1 MKVIYGYIAL
11 FIGCFLEGETSLI
24 AGSFAAHRG
33 MLEIVPVFIVAYV
46 STQCSDWL
54 WFITGRKQGHRILD
68 RKPKWEKKY
77 KRIDKVMKKYP
88 VAILL
93 GYRFIYGF
101 RSILPIGIGMSS
113 ISAVKFFI
121 FSQIGTFLWA
131 SMLCCAGYF
140 FGAIIEANFK
150 KIEHYEVEILI
161 GLIVTGLTV
170 GLLIRL
176 ITKWRMRNESVDIIS
191 TSPG

>member
-33 MLEIVPVFIVAYV
+33 MLEIIPVFIVAYIA
-46 STQCSDWL
+46 TQCSDWL
-54 WFITGRKQGHRILD
+54 WFIIGRKQGQKILS
-68 RKPKWEKKY
+68 RRPKWEKKY
-77 KRIDKVMKKYP
+77 KRVDKIMKKYP

-93 GYRFIYGF
+93 GYRFVYGF
-101 RSILPIGIGMSS
+101 RNILPMGIGMST
-113 ISAVKFFI
+113 IPVRKFFI
-121 FSQIGTFLWA
+121 FSQLGTFIWA
-131 SMLCCAGYF
+131 SLLCCAGYF

-161 GLIVTGLTV
+161 ALISTGLII

-176 ITKWRMRNESVDIIS
+176 ISKWRMKKESFIS
-191 TSPG
+191 TSQG

>member
-1 MKVIYGYIAL
+1 MKAIYGYIAL

-33 MLEIVPVFIVAYV
+33 MLEIVPVFIVAYI

-54 WFITGRKQGHRILD
+54 WFITGRKQGHRILNK
-68 RKPKWEKKY
+68 RPKWEKKY

-101 RSILPIGIGMSS
+101 RTILPIGIGMSS
-113 ISAVKFFI
+113 ISTIKFFI

-131 SMLCCAGYF
+131 SLLCCAGYF
-140 FGAIIEANFK
+140 FGAIVEANFK
-150 KIEHYEVEILI
+150 KIEHYEVEILV
-161 GLIVTGLTV
+161 GLIITGLAV
-170 GLLIRL
+170 SLLIRL
-176 ITKWRMRNESVDIIS
+176 ISRWRMRNESADIIS
-191 TSPG
+191 T

>member
-1 MKVIYGYIAL
+1 MGIKVIYGYIAL

-33 MLEIVPVFIVAYV
+33 MLHIVPVFFVAYI

-54 WFITGRKQGHRILD
+54 WFIIGRKQGQKILR
-68 RKPKWEKKY
+68 RKPRWEKKY
-77 KRIDKVMKKYP
+77 KRVDKIMKKYP

-93 GYRFIYGF
+93 GYRFIYGL
-101 RSILPIGIGMSS
+101 RNIIPMGIGMST
-113 ISAVKFFI
+113 IPLRKFFI

-131 SMLCCAGYF
+131 SLLCCAGYF
-140 FGAIIEANFK
+140 FGAIIEAYFK
-150 KIEHYEVEILI
+150 RIEYYEVEILI
-161 GLIVTGLTV
+161 GIILTGLIT

-176 ITKWRMRNESVDIIS
+176 ISKWRMRNNIIS